1 MGTMHIFLFNL
12 QCRLELPLVSTV
24 DLCYAAAILSL
35 DCLASL
41 AERTRLAEH
50 KQLSFLNLLRQNG
63 RRVTKVYC
71 M

>member
-24 DLCYAAAILSL
+24 GLCHAAAILSQY
-35 DCLASL
+35 CSASL

-50 KQLSFLNLLRQNG
+50 KQSFLNLLRKNG

-71 M
+71 V